1 MGSVMMTAQ
10 YSLNPETRANGV
22 GGQAVFDKRELL
34 PSPDSRAY
42 SWTRRFLALKSVWKK
57 GGDCQYI
64 ELDAEQPFNNRED
77 ET

>member
-1 MGSVMMTAQ
+1 VGSVMMTAHIHW
-10 YSLNPETRANGV
+10 NPETRANGV
-22 GGQAVFDKRELL
+22 GGQAVFSKRELL
-34 PSPDSRAY
+34 PSPDSRA
-42 SWTRRFLALKSVWKK
+42 TLRLAFLSAEERLEE